1 MYAEKRRVSVNFV
14 LLTQL
19 PVRLGSELPSDGLAL
34 MRTRFEVSST
44 LEDGIT

>member
-1 MYAEKRRVSVNFV
+1 MYFGKTRVSVNVV

-34 MRTRFEVSST
+34 MRTRFEVSSS
-44 LEDGIT
+44 LEDGIA